1 MEEKQLSPSQVYA
14 VASIEHLISILYDA
28 PDDYFE
34 QIIIIADKSGIA
46 EHKETMTY
54 LYELFFI
61 KGYLEHAD
69 QFAKKYK
76 IETEKAS

>member
-14 VASIEHLISILYDA
+14 VASIENLISIFYES
-28 PDDYFE
+28 PDNFFE
-34 QIIIIADKSGIA
+34 QIIEIADKTGIT

-61 KGYLEHAD
+61 KGYLEHAA
-69 QFAKKYK
+69 QFAKKYS
-76 IETEKAS
+76 IQTEKV